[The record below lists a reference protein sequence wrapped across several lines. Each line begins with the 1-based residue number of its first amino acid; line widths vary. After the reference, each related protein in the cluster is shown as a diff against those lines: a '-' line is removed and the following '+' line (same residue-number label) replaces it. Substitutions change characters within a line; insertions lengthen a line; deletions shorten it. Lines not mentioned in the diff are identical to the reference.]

1 MYKLVKF
8 LIKKI
13 LPLSI
18 WIEVKAFVKSFLY
31 FFNRFKKT
39 KNNTVLIHIGKCG
52 GSTLKKAVL
61 GKYKEFPFDIVH
73 IEKPIFKTKCKYII
87 IARGPI
93 NRAISSFNWRY
104 KLVVEDEIDKRR
116 FNGEYEVLTKY
127 KTLNNIAEKLYF
139 GDGDPNKLVHKEI
152 KKIHHI
158 KENISFYL
166 SNFLKKCSPK
176 QIQAVIMQENLNSDL
191 KMVFDV
197 NVIDKIKVNK
207 ENKINKQLSSKAI
220 EHLRKYLSE
229 DYAALELLYSYG
241 KINKDIYAKL
251 F

>member
-1 MYKLVKF
+1 M
-8 LIKKI
+8 
-13 LPLSI
+13 
-18 WIEVKAFVKSFLY
+18 
-31 FFNRFKKT
+31 
-39 KNNTVLIHIGKCG
+39 
-52 GSTLKKAVL
+52 
-61 GKYKEFPFDIVH
+61 
-73 IEKPIFKTKCKYII
+73 
-87 IARGPI
+87 
-93 NRAISSFNWRY
+93 
-104 KLVVEDEIDKRR
+104 
-116 FNGEYEVLTKY
+116 LTKY